1 MGIKPKWNLTPDLL
15 KMPYEECV
23 ENKLEECQY
32 VPGES
37 IHWHPRGGSHYS
49 QVSTF
54 KLIFHKG
61 KKTWPSF
68 LC

>member
-15 KMPYEECV
+15 KMPYEQCV

-54 KLIFHKG
+54 K
-61 KKTWPSF
+61 
-68 LC
+68 